1 MGEIYNMEKAIITA
15 KDIAK
20 KEGVNIAT
28 IRHRW
33 NAAFAKGTFNQNAT
47 LSPEQ
52 VAAIS
57 RNFSQAIAKPIKQKP
72 IVNKP
77 VPAAKSEPP
86 ARQKIKW
93 PAFPEIRTAAINIL
107 LFGAVIAHAGLIWFD
122 CSELWGIAGQI
133 GGGAVFMVLL
143 AALLLASDSSLPR
156 TSGNAMAFVFFV
168 DCAAWKVHYEVFKTP
183 LVDNVITGALCAFIC
198 ASSFVALWVFRD
210 SKLD

>member
-1 MGEIYNMEKAIITA
+1 MGEIHTMKNEVITA

-20 KEGVNIAT
+20 LEKVNIAT

-33 NAAFAKGTFNQNAT
+33 NAAFAKGTFNQNAP

-57 RNFSQAIAKPIKQKP
+57 RNSSQAIAKTIQQP
-72 IVNKP
+72 IVHKP

-143 AALLLASDSSLPR
+143 AALLLASDSNLPR

>member
-1 MGEIYNMEKAIITA
+1 MGSIMAQITLAELAEKSGGNYDTLYRKA
-15 KDIAK
+15 KRIFPEVSWTKDSVISAEQIRILSGK
-20 KEGVNIAT
+20 KPKTE
-28 IRHRW
+28 
-33 NAAFAKGTFNQNAT
+33 K
-47 LSPEQ
+47 
-52 VAAIS
+52 
-57 RNFSQAIAKPIKQKP
+57 KP

-77 VPAAKSEPP
+77 VPAVHIWPP